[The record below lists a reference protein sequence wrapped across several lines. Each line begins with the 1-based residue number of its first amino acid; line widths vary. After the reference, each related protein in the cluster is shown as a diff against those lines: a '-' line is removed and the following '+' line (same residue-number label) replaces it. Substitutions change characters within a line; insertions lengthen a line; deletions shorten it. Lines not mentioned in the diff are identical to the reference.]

1 MSTKEKIL
9 EKALTLFA
17 ENGYNGTSM
26 EQIAQNVGIKAP
38 SLYKHFKGK
47 EDILNSLIEV
57 AEARYEEN
65 FGSDKNIGK
74 IPDSIDEFIHETV
87 EKIRFTMN
95 DPMIQKMRIFL
106 VQEQFRNE
114 RLAEITT
121 RHQIGGVQ
129 KMYQAIIEGMM
140 QKGILAKGDSALLAL
155 ELTAPVVILLSKV
168 DRQPNSKKES
178 LKIIRKHL
186 QHFFETYKKWIA
198 RLPLCSCWCPLTEKS
213 AQVLRTRWT

>member
-17 ENGYNGTSM
+17 ENGFNGTSV
-26 EQIAQNVGIKAP
+26 EQIAQNVGVKAP

-47 EDILNSLIEV
+47 EDILNSLIDL
-57 AEARYEEN
+57 AESRYEEN

-87 EKIRFTMN
+87 EKIRFTMT
-95 DPMIQKMRIFL
+95 DPLIRKMRIFL

-121 RHQIGGVQ
+121 RHQMDGVQ
-129 KMYQAIIEGMM
+129 KMYQTIIEGMM
-140 QKGILAKGDSALLAL
+140 QKGILAKGNSALLAL
-155 ELTAPVVILLSKV
+155 EITAPVVILLSKV

-186 QHFFETYKKWIA
+186 EHFFETYKK
-198 RLPLCSCWCPLTEKS
+198 
-213 AQVLRTRWT
+213 

>member
-1 MSTKEKIL
+1 MFDAWSARMSTKEKIL

-17 ENGYNGTSM
+17 ENGFNGTSV
-26 EQIAQNVGIKAP
+26 EQIAQNVGVKAP

-47 EDILNSLIEV
+47 EDILNSLIDL
-57 AEARYEEN
+57 AESRYEEN

-87 EKIRFTMN
+87 EKIRFTMT
-95 DPMIQKMRIFL
+95 DPLIRKMRIFL

-121 RHQIGGVQ
+121 RHQMDGVQ
-129 KMYQAIIEGMM
+129 KMYQTIIEGMM
-140 QKGILAKGDSALLAL
+140 QKGILAKGNSALLAL
-155 ELTAPVVILLSKV
+155 EITAPVVILLSKV

-186 QHFFETYKKWIA
+186 EHFFETYKK
-198 RLPLCSCWCPLTEKS
+198 
-213 AQVLRTRWT
+213 

>member
-9 EKALTLFA
+9 ETALSLFA
-17 ENGYNGTSM
+17 ENGYNGTSV

-47 EDILNSLIEV
+47 EDILNSLIDV
-57 AEARYEEN
+57 AEAHYEEN
-65 FGSDKNIGK
+65 FGSDKNVGK
-74 IPDSIDEFIHETV
+74 ISDNIDDFIHETV
-87 EKIRFTMN
+87 EKIRFTMC
-95 DPMIQKMRIFL
+95 DPLIRKMRIFL

-121 RHQIGGVQ
+121 RHQIDGIQ
-129 KMYQAIIEGMM
+129 KMYQAVIERMM
-140 QKGILAKGDSALLAL
+140 QKGILANGNSALLAL
-155 ELTAPVVILLSKV
+155 EITAPVALLISKV

-186 QHFFETYKKWIA
+186 QHFFEIYKK
-198 RLPLCSCWCPLTEKS
+198 
-213 AQVLRTRWT
+213 

>member
-1 MSTKEKIL
+1 MFDAWSARMSTKEKIL

-17 ENGYNGTSM
+17 ENGFNGTSV

-47 EDILNSLIEV
+47 EDILNSLIDL
-57 AEARYEEN
+57 AESRYEEN

-87 EKIRFTMN
+87 EKIRFTMT
-95 DPMIQKMRIFL
+95 DPLIRKMRIFL

-114 RLAEITT
+114 HLAEITT
-121 RHQIGGVQ
+121 RHQMDGVQ
-129 KMYQAIIEGMM
+129 KMYQTIIEGMM
-140 QKGILAKGDSALLAL
+140 QKGILAKGNSALLAL
-155 ELTAPVVILLSKV
+155 QITAPVVILLSKV

-186 QHFFETYKKWIA
+186 QHFFETYKK
-198 RLPLCSCWCPLTEKS
+198 
-213 AQVLRTRWT
+213 

>member
-9 EKALTLFA
+9 ETALTLFA
-17 ENGYNGTSM
+17 KNGYNGTSM

-47 EDILNSLIEV
+47 EDILNSLIDT
-57 AEARYEEN
+57 AEAHYEEN
-65 FGSDKNIGK
+65 FGSDKKIGK

-87 EKIRFTMN
+87 EKIRFTMR
-95 DPMIQKMRIFL
+95 DPLIRKMRIFL

-121 RHQIGGVQ
+121 RHQMDGIQ
-129 KMYQAIIEGMM
+129 KMYQSIIEGMM
-140 QKGILAKGDSALLAL
+140 QKGILAKGNSALLAL
-155 ELTAPVVILLSKV
+155 EITAPVVILLSKV

-178 LKIIRKHL
+178 LEIIRKHL
-186 QHFFETYKKWIA
+186 QHFFETYKK
-198 RLPLCSCWCPLTEKS
+198 
-213 AQVLRTRWT
+213 

>member
-9 EKALTLFA
+9 ETSLTLFA
-17 ENGYNGTSM
+17 ENGYNGTSV

-47 EDILNSLIEV
+47 EDILNSLIDL
-57 AEARYEEN
+57 AETRYEEN
-65 FGSDKNIGK
+65 FGSDKNLGK

-87 EKIRFTMN
+87 KKIRFTMT
-95 DPMIQKMRIFL
+95 DQLIRKMRIFL

-121 RHQIGGVQ
+121 RHQMDGVQ
-129 KMYQAIIEGMM
+129 KMYQAIIDGMM
-140 QKGILAKGDSALLAL
+140 QKGVLAKGDSALLAL
-155 ELTAPVVILLSKV
+155 EITAPVVLLISKV
-168 DRQPNSKKES
+168 DRQPNCKKES

-186 QHFFETYKKWIA
+186 EHFFETYKKDGN
-198 RLPLCSCWCPLTEKS
+198 E
-213 AQVLRTRWT
+213 

>member
-9 EKALTLFA
+9 ETALTLFA
-17 ENGYNGTSM
+17 KNGYNGTSM
-26 EQIAQNVGIKAP
+26 EQIAQEVGIKAP

-47 EDILNSLIEV
+47 EDILNSLINL
-57 AEARYEEN
+57 AEAHYEGN
-65 FGSDKNIGK
+65 FGSDRNIGK
-74 IPDSIDEFIHETV
+74 IPDTIEEFIHETV
-87 EKIRFTMN
+87 KKIRFTMT
-95 DPMIQKMRIFL
+95 DPLIRKMRIFL

-121 RHQIGGVQ
+121 RHQIEGIQ

-140 QKGILAKGDSALLAL
+140 QKGILAKGNSALLAL
-155 ELTAPVVILLSKV
+155 EITAPVVILLSKV

-186 QHFFETYKKWIA
+186 QHFFETYKK
-198 RLPLCSCWCPLTEKS
+198 
-213 AQVLRTRWT
+213 